1 MTRFL
6 PSCALLLCLIG
17 GVLEL
22 RPALAASADSVF
34 GPTYAYDIW
43 QVEEGWVPTAVSSIV
58 QTHDGYIWL
67 GTYQGLLR
75 FDGVNFT
82 SFDSTRTPG
91 LQNSRITA
99 LFEDAHDTLWIGHE
113 TGELTRLHDGVFT
126 PVNLGSKWSG
136 GEIRSIA
143 TDANEDAWIM
153 TKDGLLARVRDG
165 LTTQPPQGLAPNSK
179 LALSRGLDGRI
190 WVGVNGAVTSLE
202 NDRLNR
208 FRFTDPAPSDYFDG
222 VAASR
227 DGGLWAVGNGRVRK
241 WLEGRWKLDLG
252 DCPWKQGFVTVLL
265 ETRAGGLLVGTLN
278 DGLYLLNPGAEP
290 LHYTRANGLTHDW
303 VRSLAE
309 DHEGNIWLGTG
320 AGLNVLRPRKVK
332 MLDAPDHWAGRA
344 VLSFSIGKDGSA
356 WISTEGAGVYHYD
369 NGFWS
374 TYREANGLSSLY
386 VWSALQT
393 SRDELLVGTWGG
405 GLFMRQGD
413 GFVTPPAVT
422 NLTAPIICQMES
434 HDGAVWIG
442 TTLGIYRYQGGTLAR
457 VAGKDE
463 LTLPDVR
470 AMAESS
476 DGSLWFGLSG
486 GGLARLKDGAWK
498 QFRKRD
504 GLNSDFIQALYA
516 DADGS
521 LWIGSSD
528 NGLGRWKHGRFSVI
542 GAEQGLPASVICQII
557 DDGSGHLWL
566 GTHGGIFR
574 MNKQELSQCA
584 DGSTPTVPCR
594 GYGKAEGLT
603 SLVCSGGQP
612 SAARTPQGLLWF
624 ATAKGIAMID
634 PANVSFNTVPPP
646 VVIEGLLAD
655 GQPQIFRSAQPTRGA
670 PAAPPS
676 ATIAPGRQRFEI
688 RFTGLSF
695 AAPDKVRFKYKLE
708 PLEPEWVSAGVQ
720 RSAHYSY
727 LRPGT
732 YTFRVKACNNDE
744 VWNENGAVVE
754 FTVLPLLYQTWWFQ
768 AGLLGVGA
776 AAVGLG
782 VLSWQRRRLRH
793 KLEQLERQRALERER
808 ARIAR
813 DIHDDLGASLTRI
826 TLLSQSARSELD
838 GQPQA
843 ASEVDQIYQTARE
856 LTRAMDEIVW
866 AVNPRHDTLDSLVTY
881 LGRYA
886 QNYLSTASV
895 RCRLEVPLNLPAWA
909 VTAEVRHNVFLVFKE
924 SLHNVLKHAA
934 ATEVR
939 ISLEVQADGF
949 ILAVAD
955 NGRGFDARTL
965 PQRRPGAEGPRLAGG
980 NGLLNM
986 LKRAEEIGARCEWT
1000 TAPGEGTRVKMTV
1013 TLGNCHQNT

>member
-1 MTRFL
+1 MSRYL
-6 PSCALLLCLIG
+6 PSCALLLSLLG
-17 GVLEL
+17 GGLGLPEGV
-22 RPALAASADSVF
+22 AAPADSVF

-75 FDGVNFT
+75 FDGVSFT

-99 LFEDAHDTLWIGHE
+99 LFEDARGTLWIGHE
-113 TGELTRLHDGVFT
+113 TGELTRLSDGVFA
-126 PVNLGSKWSG
+126 PVNLGPKWSG
-136 GEIRSIA
+136 GEIRSVA
-143 TDANEDAWIM
+143 TDANEDAWVM

-165 LTTQPPQGLAPNSK
+165 FTTQPPGGLAPNAK
-179 LALSRGLDGRI
+179 LTLSRGNDGRI
-190 WVGVNGAVTSLE
+190 WVGINGAVNSLDSE
-202 NDRLNR
+202 RLSR
-208 FRFTDPAPSDYFDG
+208 FRFTDPAPSDYYDG

-303 VRSLAE
+303 VRALAE
-309 DHEGNIWLGTG
+309 DHEGNLWLGTG

-344 VLSFSIGKDGSA
+344 VLSFSILRDGSA

-369 NGFWS
+369 NGYWS
-374 TYREANGLSSLY
+374 TYREASGLSSLY

-393 SRDELLVGTWGG
+393 SRDALLVGTWGG
-405 GLFMRQGD
+405 GLFLRQGD
-413 GFVTPPAVT
+413 RFVTPPALT
-422 NLTAPIICQMES
+422 NLTAPIVSQLES
-434 HDGAVWIG
+434 RDGAIWIG
-442 TTLGIYRYQGGTLAR
+442 TTLGIYHYAEGGLAR
-457 VAGKDE
+457 VAGKEE
-463 LTLPDVR
+463 LALPDVR
-470 AMAESS
+470 AIAESP

-486 GGLARLKDGAWK
+486 GGLARLSGGTWK

-516 DADGS
+516 DSDGS
-521 LWIGSSD
+521 IWIGSSD
-528 NGLGRWKHGRFSVI
+528 NGLGRWKQGRFSTI
-542 GAEQGLPASVICQII
+542 GAAQGLPATVICQIL
-557 DDGSGHLWL
+557 DDGAGHLWL
-566 GTHGGIFR
+566 GSHGGIFR
-574 MNKQELSQCA
+574 LNKQELAQCA
-584 DGSTPTVPCR
+584 DGLNQTVPCR
-594 GYGKAEGLT
+594 SYGKAEGLT

-612 SAARTPQGLLWF
+612 SGARTPQGLLWF

-655 GQPQIFRSAQPTRGA
+655 GQLQAFRPSHTA
-670 PAAPPS
+670 PAAGRAAPPVL
-676 ATIAPGRQRFEI
+676 IAPGKQRFEL
-688 RFTGLSF
+688 RYAGLSF
-695 AAPDKVRFKYKLE
+695 VAPDKVRFKYKLE
-708 PLEPEWVSAGVQ
+708 GLESEWVEAGAQ
-720 RSAHYSY
+720 RAAHYSY

-732 YTFRVKACNNDE
+732 YTFRVTACNNDE
-744 VWNENGAVVE
+744 VWNEKGAALE
-754 FTVLPLLYQTWWFQ
+754 FTVLPLFWQTWWFQ
-768 AGLLGVGA
+768 AGSLAVGA
-776 AAVGLG
+776 AAVSLG
-782 VLSWQRRRLRH
+782 VLSWQRRRVRR

-843 ASEVDQIYQTARE
+843 AAEVDQIYTTARE

-881 LGRYA
+881 LGRFA
-886 QNYLSTASV
+886 QNYLSTAAV
-895 RCRLEVPLNLPAWA
+895 RCRLEVPLNLPAWT
-909 VTAEVRHNVFLVFKE
+909 VTAEVRHNVFLVLKE
-924 SLHNVLKHAA
+924 TLHNVLKHAA

-939 ISLEVQADGF
+939 ISLEVLPAGF
-949 ILAVAD
+949 MLAVAD
-955 NGRGFDARTL
+955 NGRGFDPRTV
-965 PQRRPGAEGPRLAGG
+965 PGRSPAAEGSRLAGG

-1000 TAPGEGTRVKMTV
+1000 TAPGEGTRVKLTV